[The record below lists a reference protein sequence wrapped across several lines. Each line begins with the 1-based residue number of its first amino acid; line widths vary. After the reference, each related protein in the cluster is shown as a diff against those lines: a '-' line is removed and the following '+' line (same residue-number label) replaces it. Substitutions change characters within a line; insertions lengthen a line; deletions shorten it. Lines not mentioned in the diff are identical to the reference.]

1 MTRLMGYAQM
11 QVSLS
16 LWVNTEGVMLH
27 EAALCNFNSVIFV
40 G

>member
-1 MTRLMGYAQM
+1 M

-16 LWVNTEGVMLH
+16 FQVNTEGVILH
-27 EAALCNFNSVIFV
+27 EAALCIFNSVIFA